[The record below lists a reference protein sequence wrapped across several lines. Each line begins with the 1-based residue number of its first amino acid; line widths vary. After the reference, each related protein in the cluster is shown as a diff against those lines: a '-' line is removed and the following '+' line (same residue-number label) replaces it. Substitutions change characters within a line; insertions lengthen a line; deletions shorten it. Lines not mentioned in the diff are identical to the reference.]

1 MVAPLSYTSQY
12 GYYHL
17 RVNPTYEQ
25 VVGTVRKPLRIP
37 LPDRKEKWYA
47 NSVYRAFL
55 EDAGKKF
62 EEVEGAAHMYRESGA
77 ELPESAAQVRRS
89 DEGNDQT
96 FDRIHQHGDRMD
108 QNDTYEASYEVTR
121 QEEKRKTI
129 ANRREVLSKSYGPN
143 RMDPTIEA
151 AHLELLESNVH
162 HYMPKIRTLP
172 PNAVFTRPLPAMV
185 ARGQP
190 QAPEFPSF
198 ELLNMGQPENLR
210 AATMT
215 LSQNSTY
222 ERIRDYVVEPTF
234 SS

>member
-37 LPDRKEKWYA
+37 LPDRREKWYA

-89 DEGNDQT
+89 DAGNDQT

-121 QEEKRKTI
+121 QEEKRKTL
-129 ANRREVLSKSYGPN
+129 ANRRGIEQVLWTQQDGSDHRSRSP
-143 RMDPTIEA
+143 
-151 AHLELLESNVH
+151 
-162 HYMPKIRTLP
+162 
-172 PNAVFTRPLPAMV
+172 
-185 ARGQP
+185 
-190 QAPEFPSF
+190 
-198 ELLNMGQPENLR
+198 
-210 AATMT
+210 
-215 LSQNSTY
+215 
-222 ERIRDYVVEPTF
+222 
-234 SS
+234 

>member
-37 LPDRKEKWYA
+37 LPDRRAKWYA

-89 DEGNDQT
+89 DAGNDQT

-108 QNDTYEASYEVTR
+108 QNDTYDASYEVTR
-121 QEEKRKTI
+121 QEEKRKTL

-172 PNAVFTRPLPAMV
+172 PNAVF
-185 ARGQP
+185 
-190 QAPEFPSF
+190 QATASDGSERSTASSRISK
-198 ELLNMGQPENLR
+198 LR
-210 AATMT
+210 IA
-215 LSQNSTY
+215 QHGST
-222 ERIRDYVVEPTF
+222 
-234 SS
+234 